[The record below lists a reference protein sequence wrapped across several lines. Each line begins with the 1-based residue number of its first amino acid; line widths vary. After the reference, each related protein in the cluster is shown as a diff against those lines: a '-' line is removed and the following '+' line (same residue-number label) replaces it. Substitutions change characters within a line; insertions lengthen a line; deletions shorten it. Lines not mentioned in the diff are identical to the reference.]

1 MRNMSVSMKPATILA
16 ATIVVLL
23 SSCGGEEVSRDEA
36 EAQRSENR
44 SELLD
49 QMVSRPGPPEW
60 EAGEIGGEW
69 VTTINNDPK
78 TFNEVNVTDTE
89 TGSIVGVLNDS
100 LVDYDPYEREWKPNL
115 ADWEIDIDEDADTLR
130 IVFTLRDDLYW
141 TLPGQSIEDAVPV
154 TSSDVVYWYN
164 EISGDPELQ
173 MSTNAQQFVTMPDGS
188 SQRIRA
194 ERIDDRRFA
203 MIYPRIVA
211 NPLLS
216 SNMSFGP
223 RHLYEPAKEE
233 GGAQAV
239 LNLLSVDTEVTEIPS
254 VGPYHIVEYTPGVR
268 LVMQRNPHY
277 WKTDESGTGI
287 PYVERVIY
295 RIVPD
300 QNSEFLAFR
309 NGTKDAYSARP
320 EDLEELLSVEDPDY
334 TVYNGG
340 ESLGASLIS
349 INQNPSN
356 VDPVKHSWFIEPQF
370 RQAISSMLNRERIVR
385 QVYRGLAS
393 PATHHFAEPNPMF
406 NPDIRLEYTYNPER
420 AVELLGEIG
429 ITQDDEGVMRDE
441 EGNAIEFSINMG
453 AEGTI
458 GIDIATILADELSE
472 IGITLNVRPIDWQA
486 LIGRLTST
494 YDWEAVILSLGV
506 NYWPT
511 GGSNVWPS
519 WGNLHMWHPLQEEP
533 ATEWEAR
540 IDHLYNEGRFTV
552 DEEARREIYDEFQS
566 ILLEQLPVIYTVH
579 PFSFL
584 AVRDKWN
591 NVFYDTLGGFD
602 SERVFL
608 DQ

>member
-1 MRNMSVSMKPATILA
+1 MTSMSMKSATAVA
-16 ATIVVLL
+16 AIIVLFL
-23 SSCGGEEVSRDEA
+23 SSCGGAEEVSREEA
-36 EAQRSENR
+36 ETRRSDSR
-44 SELLD
+44 TELLE

-60 EAGEIGGEW
+60 ISGEIGGEW

-78 TFNEVNVTDTE
+78 TFNAVNVTDVE

-100 LVDYDPYEREWKPNL
+100 LVDYDPYDREWTPNL
-115 ADWEIDIDEDADTLR
+115 ADWEIEIDEAADSLR
-130 IVFTLRDDLYW
+130 ITFTLRDDLYW
-141 TLPGQSIEDAVPV
+141 TLPGQSIEEAVPV
-154 TSSDVVYWYN
+154 TSSDVVYWFN

-173 MSTNAQQFVTMPDGS
+173 MSTNAQQFVTMPDGTS
-188 SQRIRA
+188 ERIRA
-194 ERIDDRRFA
+194 ERIDERRFA

-223 RHLYEPAKEE
+223 RHLYEPAKAE

-320 EDLEELLSVEDPDY
+320 EDLDELLGVEDPDY

-356 VDPVKHSWFIEPQF
+356 VDPVKHAWFIEPQF
-370 RQAISSMLNRERIVR
+370 RQAVSSMLNRERIVR

-406 NPDIRLEYTYNPER
+406 NPDIQLEYTYDPER
-420 AVELLGEIG
+420 AVELLREIG

-441 EGNAIEFSINMG
+441 VGNAIEFSINMG

-540 IDHLYNEGRFTV
+540 IDHLYNEGRFTI
-552 DEEARREIYDEFQS
+552 DEAERREIYDEFQQ

-579 PFSFL
+579 PYSFL
-584 AVRDKWN
+584 AVRDRWN

>member
-1 MRNMSVSMKPATILA
+1 MKRVVVA
-16 ATIVVLL
+16 AIVVLAL
-23 SSCGGEEVSRDEA
+23 SSCGGGEEVTRDEA
-36 EAQRSENR
+36 ETQRSEQR
-44 SELLD
+44 SSLLE
-49 QMVSRPGPPEW
+49 QMESRPGPPEW
-60 EAGEIGGEW
+60 VPGEIGGEW

-78 TFNEVNVTDTE
+78 TFNEVNVTDAE

-100 LVDYDPYEREWKPNL
+100 LVDYDPYEREWTPNL
-115 ADWEIDIDEDADTLR
+115 ADWEIEIDEAADSLR
-130 IVFTLRDDLYW
+130 VVFTLRDDLYW
-141 TLPGQSIEDAVPV
+141 TLPGQSLEDAVPV

-164 EISGDPELQ
+164 EIAGDQELQ
-173 MSTNAQQFVTMPDGS
+173 MSSNAQQFITMPDGTPE
-188 SQRIRA
+188 RIRA
-194 ERIDDRRFA
+194 ERVDERRFV

-233 GGAQAV
+233 GGVHAV
-239 LNLLSVDTEVTEIPS
+239 LDLLSVDTEVTEIPS

-268 LVMQRNPHY
+268 LVMQRNPYY

-287 PYVERVIY
+287 PYLERVIY

-320 EDLEELLSVEDPDY
+320 EDLDELLDVEDPDY

-349 INQNPSN
+349 INQNPAN
-356 VDPVKHSWFIEPQF
+356 VDPVKHAWFIEPQF
-370 RQAISSMLNRERIVR
+370 RQAISSMLNRERVVE
-385 QVYRGLAS
+385 QVYRGLAA

-406 NPDIRLEYTYNPER
+406 NPDIQLQYTYNPER
-420 AVELLGEIG
+420 AVELLAEIG
-429 ITQDDEGVMRDE
+429 ITQDGEGVMRDE
-441 EGNAIEFSINMG
+441 AGNAIEFSINMG

-472 IGITLNVRPIDWQA
+472 IGITMNVRPIDWQA

-540 IDHLYNEGRFTV
+540 IDYLYNEGRFTV
-552 DEEARREIYDEFQS
+552 DEEKRQEIYDEFQQ

-579 PFSFL
+579 PMSFL

>member
-1 MRNMSVSMKPATILA
+1 MNVSVKWTTA
-16 ATIVVLL
+16 AAACVLLVL
-23 SSCGGEEVSRDEA
+23 SSCGGTEEVSRDEA
-36 EAQRSENR
+36 EARREDNR
-44 SELLD
+44 TELMD
-49 QMVSRPGPPEW
+49 RMVSRPGPPEW
-60 EAGEIGGEW
+60 TLGETGGEW

-78 TFNEVNVTDTE
+78 TFNEVNVTDAE

-100 LVDYDPYEREWKPNL
+100 LVDYDPYAREWKPNL
-115 ADWEIDIDEDADTLR
+115 ADWEIEIDEAADSLR
-130 IVFTLRDDLYW
+130 VIFTLRDDLYW
-141 TLPGQSIEDAVPV
+141 TLPDQPLEDAVPV
-154 TSSDVVYWYN
+154 TASDVVYWYN
-164 EISGDPELQ
+164 EISGDAELQ

-188 SQRIRA
+188 SARIQA
-194 ERIDDRRFA
+194 EQIDERRFA

-223 RHLYEPAKEE
+223 RYLYEPAKEA

-277 WKTDESGTGI
+277 WKSDAGGTGI
-287 PYVERVIY
+287 PYVDRVIY

-320 EDLEELLSVEDPDY
+320 EDLDELLNVEDPDY
-334 TVYNGG
+334 SVYNGG

-356 VDPVKHSWFIEPQF
+356 VDAVKHAWFIEPQF
-370 RQAISSMLNRERIVR
+370 RQAISSMLNRERVVE

-393 PATHHFAEPNPMF
+393 PAVHHFAEPNPMF

-420 AVELLGEIG
+420 AVELLSEIG
-429 ITQDDEGVMRDE
+429 ITRDEDGVMRDAD
-441 EGNAIEFSINMG
+441 GNAIEFSINMG

-472 IGITLNVRPIDWQA
+472 IGITMNVRPIDWQA
-486 LIGRLTST
+486 LVGRLTST

-540 IDHLYNEGRFTV
+540 IDYLYNEGRFTV
-552 DEEARREIYDEFQS
+552 DEAERREIYDEFQR

-579 PFSFL
+579 PLAFL